1 MGRLTPNEAV
11 TAAFISFVGNSTFNG
26 MTALFASFSPNLVVV
41 LVGQTKEVSMD
52 QTCQRPAPE
61 PLNKAVVDN
70 IAELGETHR
79 VAYLRPG
86 V

>member
-1 MGRLTPNEAV
+1 
-11 TAAFISFVGNSTFNG
+11 
-26 MTALFASFSPNLVVV
+26 MTALFASLSPNQEEVLV

-52 QTCQRPAPE
+52 QTYQRPVPE
-61 PLNKAVVDN
+61 PLNKAVIDN

-79 VAYLRPG
+79 VAYLQPG